1 MPDCPVTMPESVVTI
16 SRNTHKTIS
25 ASLRCGYVAAR
36 PDWIDSL
43 VDLKIAT
50 AFGGGRMAAELVL
63 RALTDSGYRKHME
76 GVRLRLAEERAKTAA
91 RLEALDIEPW
101 MVPKAGMFLWCRLP
115 QGMDAAVIAR
125 ACLQDGVV
133 LAPGNVFSRSRS
145 AGDFLRFN
153 VAQCSDD
160 RVFNVLAKTL
170 SRQKA

>member
-1 MPDCPVTMPESVVTI
+1 
-16 SRNTHKTIS
+16 
-25 ASLRCGYVAAR
+25 
-36 PDWIDSL
+36 
-43 VDLKIAT
+43 
-50 AFGGGRMAAELVL
+50 MAAELVL